1 MDHKRRDRSAEE
13 DTSTLSTGENW
24 AFQMPLV
31 SKEGEMEAE
40 GRRVRRVAGGRQD
53 GTGRQDRQGR
63 RGRLGLS
70 QEPKGL
76 SFLVRSRRDS
86 H

>member
-1 MDHKRRDRSAEE
+1 MDHKRRDLSAEE
-13 DTSTLSTGENW
+13 DTNTLSTGENW
-24 AFQMPLV
+24 AFQMPAV
-31 SKEGEMEAE
+31 SKEGEMRRQR
-40 GRRVRRVAGGRQD
+40 GRRVRRVVRKADRAGQGRQ
-53 GTGRQDRQGR
+53 
-63 RGRLGLS
+63 GLS